1 MVTLVLPPLTQL
13 NTPYPAPAYLARFLR
28 SKGVASTQRD
38 LGIELFLRLFS
49 QEGLA
54 RIFDGLEQKEELP
67 EPAWRALA
75 LRDAHEKCIEPV
87 IRFLQGSDRTLASRI
102 VGTGLLPEGPR
113 LATVDLS
120 AFGDL
125 GQEDAAR
132 HVATL
137 YLEDLVDLV
146 TSCVDPGFEL
156 SRYHH
161 HLAAGSAAFDPIAA
175 RLMETSGVDR
185 ELDALADSLKGD
197 LVGISVPFPG
207 NLYGALRIGQRLRE
221 RGAHV
226 VLGGGYITTELREVS
241 EVRLWDCVDSLVYDD
256 GEGPLLALLEHL
268 DGGSDGRHR
277 TRTRDGLLDH
287 PATPVQTTFAA
298 DYGDLDRSHYLQL
311 IDTRNPAHRLWADGA
326 WNKITLAHG
335 CYWKRCTFCDI
346 SLDYIAR
353 FEPARVSALADA
365 MDELV
370 DQTGVSGFHFVDEAA
385 PPRVMRDLALEIL
398 KRGQVVTWW
407 GNIRFEP
414 TFTPDLCRLLAAS
427 GLVAVTG
434 GLEVAS
440 DRLLE
445 KMDKGVSLQGVA
457 TAAEA
462 FQCAGILVHSYL
474 MYGFPTQTDQET
486 VDAMEA
492 VRQFFCAGA
501 LDSAFWHRFVLTRH
515 SGMVDQPEQFGIEVL
530 ASGGSFAHNDLQ
542 HRDPEEGNHDRFDA
556 VLPLALDAWMQ
567 GQELDRPVESWFP
580 GPMHPTTLAPDFVL
594 GLLETP
600 RAPLRDGDRL
610 VWLGGEV
617 LEGEDTLVLH
627 HRDGTAEIVGPA
639 PALQWLAEVLEAARP
654 TEDPLTLKEAL
665 DAFPGQFEAFEAGW
679 ELAREAGLVGV

>member
-1 MVTLVLPPLTQL
+1 VITLVLPPLTQL

-28 SKGVASTQRD
+28 SKGIPSTQRD

-54 RIFDGLEQKEELP
+54 RVFDGLERKDALP
-67 EPAWRALA
+67 DPAWRALA
-75 LRDAHEKCIEPV
+75 LRESHETCITPV
-87 IRFLQGSDRTLASRI
+87 IRFLQGRDRTLASRI

-113 LATVDLS
+113 LSAVDLS
-120 AFGDL
+120 AFGDM

-132 HVATL
+132 HLATL

-146 TSCVDPGFEL
+146 TSCVDSGFEL

-175 RLMETSGVDR
+175 RLLESSLVDKV
-185 ELDALADSLKGD
+185 LDSLADSIEGD

-207 NLYGALRIGQRLRE
+207 NLYGALRIGQRLKK

-226 VLGGGYITTELREVS
+226 VLGGGYISTELRDVNEP
-241 EVRLWDCVDSLVYDD
+241 RLWSSVDSLVYDD

-268 DGGSDGRHR
+268 AGDGDRRHR
-277 TRTRDGLLDH
+277 TRTRDGLHNH
-287 PATPVQTTFAA
+287 PATQVQTTFAA
-298 DYGDLDRSHYLQL
+298 DYGDLNRSHYLQL

-335 CYWKRCTFCDI
+335 CYWKRCSFCDI

-353 FEPARVSALADA
+353 FEPARVTALADA
-365 MDELV
+365 MDEIAE
-370 DQTGVSGFHFVDEAA
+370 QTGVSGFHFVDEAA

-398 KRGQVVTWW
+398 RRGRVVTWW

-440 DRLLE
+440 DRLLK
-445 KMDKGVSLQGVA
+445 KMDKGVTVRGVA
-457 TAAEA
+457 TAADA
-462 FQCAGILVHSYL
+462 FQSAGVMVHAYL
-474 MYGFPTQTDQET
+474 MYGFPTQTEQET
-486 VDAMEA
+486 VDAMEV
-492 VRQFFCAGA
+492 VRQLFCAGV

-515 SGMVDQPEQFGIEVL
+515 SGMVHHPDQFGMEIL
-530 ASGGSFAHNDLQ
+530 PGGGSFAHNDLQ
-542 HRDPEEGNHDRFDA
+542 HRDPEGGEHDRFDS
-556 VLPLALDAWMQ
+556 VLPRALGAWMQ
-567 GQELDRPVESWFP
+567 GRDLERPVESWFAETI
-580 GPMHPTTLAPDFVL
+580 GPSTLTPDFVQD
-594 GLLETP
+594 LLVTP
-600 RAPLRDGDRL
+600 NAPPQDGARL
-610 VWLGGEV
+610 VWLGGEI
-617 LEGEDTLVLH
+617 LERDHTLVLH
-627 HRDGTAEIVGPA
+627 HRENAAEVAGPA
-639 PALQWLAEVLEAARP
+639 AALEWLAEVLEAARP
-654 TEDPLTLKEAL
+654 TEAPLSLKEAL
-665 DAFPGQFEAFEAGW
+665 SAFPGEFEAFEAGW
-679 ELAREAGLVGV
+679 YQAREAGLVVV